1 MGFEDYD
8 KLHRNLK
15 VKGENEMINYKEA
28 LSYVSPNFDLD
39 DPIRS
44 VWVLRKGGPVEDLAS
59 RMGASRMSNISRVSN
74 SPSKISMKQLNDPFR
89 NESFGAAKPS
99 LPISKIIPES
109 SPRQNTVATADSTV
123 VNQ

>member
-1 MGFEDYD
+1 M
-8 KLHRNLK
+8 
-15 VKGENEMINYKEA
+15 VNYKDA

-39 DPIRS
+39 DPLRS
-44 VWVLRKGGPVEDLAS
+44 VWVMRKGGPVEDLAS
-59 RMGASRMSNISRVSN
+59 RMGASRMSNISRVSK
-74 SPSKISMKQLNDPFR
+74 SPSKISMQALNDPFR
-89 NESFGAAKPS
+89 NESFGAAKHS